1 MAAMVGLEEALIGK
15 ENVCQLLVAVLRGKG
30 AAFEVKDG
38 AAAALTV
45 HVEDVAVGDGE
56 VFAAG
61 ELYGERLCGERILR
75 EEARQ
80 KGLEL
85 RRIFK
90 ERL

>member
-1 MAAMVGLEEALIGK
+1 M
-15 ENVCQLLVAVLRGKG
+15 VAVLRGKG
-30 AAFEVKDG
+30 AVFEVEDG

-61 ELYGERLCGERILR
+61 ELYGERLCGERILW
-75 EEARQ
+75 EETRQ

>member
-1 MAAMVGLEEALIGK
+1 MVGLEEALIGK

-30 AAFEVKDG
+30 AVFEMEDG

-56 VFAAG
+56 AFAAG

-75 EEARQ
+75 EEACQ